1 MKTRLSKVAKYLEA
15 QGFHAEAAQLQK
27 LAGRKMS
34 DWSPYGEPQ
43 RGDGRRPA
51 PVSHTDE
58 YFVEVPKETTVAQ
71 VDIIESRI
79 KSVCERL
86 VPFGVGA
93 ECKVEWD
100 TKDIDGREVSGFCV
114 TLEHVSPNRNSQ
126 TPLERIGESMG
137 LDLTVHNLKEI

>member
-27 LAGRKMS
+27 LAGKMS
-34 DWSPYGEPQ
+34 DWSPYREPQ
-43 RGDGRRPA
+43 FDGPPA
-51 PVSHTDE
+51 QEEDYTDE
-58 YFVEVPKETTVAQ
+58 YLVEVPEEATVA
-71 VDIIESRI
+71 DLKMIESRI
-79 KSVCERL
+79 KSVCKRL
-86 VPFGVGA
+86 VAFGA

-114 TLEHVSPNRNSQ
+114 TLEHVSPNMDSQ